1 MRADGLLALQTGVFR
16 LPDGQPATFETFE
29 LGKLRVPSGRLA
41 ISDPLLLQTPG
52 VLSIPPGDYEIVA
65 TIAQVPESYDL
76 ALSRPAY
83 LSLVLSEQPTAAVG
97 PAAFEASH
105 VDSGT
110 RLIDQRAGMPNLRGI
125 PTSEMSSV
133 AMTDAEAIVPN
144 MPADPDTWFDT
155 VISPSDGSGWF
166 DRMDTEID
174 GPLGSLITTL
184 PKAVDGENIAI
195 LIPRPERV
203 FPVVES
209 RDEAGELT
217 GIHIDLL
224 VIGALSEALRA
235 FDGQDELA
243 LEYAQED
250 ERTAS
255 RQANASERESRGI
268 LGLFK
273 KFLNL

>member
-29 LGKLRVPSGRLA
+29 FGKLRVSSGQLA
-41 ISDPLLLQTPG
+41 ISDPLLLQTPS
-52 VLSIPPGDYEIVA
+52 VLSIPPGDYKVVA

-83 LSLVLSEQPTAAVG
+83 LSLVLSDQPTVSVA
-97 PAAFEASH
+97 PATFEPSH
-105 VDSGT
+105 VEAGT
-110 RLIDQRAGMPNLRGI
+110 RLVDQRAGMPNLRGI
-125 PTSEMSSV
+125 PSSEMSSV
-133 AMTDAEAIVPN
+133 AMSDAEAIVPN
-144 MPADPDTWFDT
+144 MPSDPDTWFDT

-195 LIPRPERV
+195 LIARPERV

-209 RDEAGELT
+209 RDETGKLT

-224 VIGALSEALRA
+224 VIGALSEALHA

-243 LEYAQED
+243 LEYAHEA
-250 ERTAS
+250 ERTAN
-255 RQANASERESRGI
+255 RQANSGARESRGV
-268 LGLFK
+268 LGLLK